1 MWDPGLYRQ
10 FGAERSRPFFDLI
23 GRIGAAE
30 AAFIADIGCGPGNLT
45 AELCRRWPAAEVV
58 GVDSSPEMIADAR
71 ALAAGLGSSEGGSR
85 LTFDLADAA
94 AWEPARPVDV
104 LVSNAMLQWIPDHEK
119 LVVRWLDL
127 LADGGWL
134 AFQLPG
140 NDDEPPHRLI
150 RELAGSPRWRAL
162 LGAVQLNKQ
171 ASDPAEYIDLLARAG
186 FSVEAWET
194 TYAHVLDGDDPVLR
208 WYIGTGLR
216 PVIAALDADQQAEFL
231 AEYAALLREAY
242 PRAPYGT
249 IFPFRR
255 VFAVAHRA

>member
-30 AAFIADIGCGPGNLT
+30 PSFVADIGCGPGNLT
-45 AELCRRWPAAEVV
+45 AELCRRWPAAEVL
-58 GVDSSPEMIADAR
+58 GVDSSPEMIAEAR
-71 ALAAGLGSSEGGSR
+71 VLAAGHCSGEGGSR
-85 LTFDLADAA
+85 LTFELADAT

-104 LVSNAMLQWIPDHEK
+104 LVSNAMLQWIPDHEG

-140 NDDEPPHRLI
+140 NDDQPPHRLI
-150 RELAGSPRWRAL
+150 RQLAGSPRWRPL
-162 LGAVQLNKQ
+162 LGEVKLNKQ
-171 ASDPAEYIDLLARAG
+171 ASDPAAYIDLLARAG

-194 TYAHVLDGDDPVLR
+194 TYGHVLEGDNPVLR

-216 PVIAALDADQQAEFL
+216 PVIATLDADQQAEFL

>member
-10 FGAERSRPFFDLI
+10 FGAQRSRAFFDLI
-23 GRIGAAE
+23 GRIGVADP
-30 AAFIADIGCGPGNLT
+30 AFVADIGCGPGNLT
-45 AELCRRWPAAEVV
+45 AELCRRWPAAEVI
-58 GVDSSPEMIADAR
+58 GVDSSPEMIAEAQV
-71 ALAAGLGSSEGGSR
+71 LAAGLGSGEGGSR
-85 LTFDLADAA
+85 LSFQLADAA

-104 LVSNAMLQWIPDHEK
+104 LVSNAMLQWIPDHMR

-140 NDDEPPHRLI
+140 NDDQPPHRLI
-150 RELAGSPRWRAL
+150 RELAGSPRWRPL
-162 LGAVQLNKQ
+162 LGEVKLNKQ
-171 ASDPAEYIDLLARAG
+171 AADPAEYIDPLARAG
-186 FSVEAWET
+186 FFVEAWET
-194 TYAHVLDGDDPVLR
+194 TYAHVLDGEDPVLR

-216 PVIAALDADQQAEFL
+216 PVIAALDSDQEAEFL